1 VKQRRTSR
9 LAEGQPE
16 KQAKAEIIRDAIR
29 SNPDGAPNDIMASI
43 KQLHGFEVAKSVF
56 YNARKQVNGGL
67 TRKQLG
73 KRAAVA
79 ANAAPVAGGS
89 DQLFSLTEL
98 RTTSDF
104 IRKLGGPARAQKL
117 VALMTGLR

>member
-9 LAEGQPE
+9 VAEGQPE
-16 KQAKAEIIRDAIR
+16 KQTKSQIIQDAIR
-29 SNPDGAPNDIMASI
+29 ANPGGVPAEIMASI
-43 KQLHGFEVAKSVF
+43 QQLHGFPVAKSVF
-56 YNARKQVNGGL
+56 YNMRKKVNGGL